1 MPRRE
6 ISEKRLTTATRVVYN
21 KCKRLQF
28 LPAGFAKGDADV
40 VKMKDIALACGVSV
54 STVSRALNGQT
65 NPDKKKAAY
74 IRQKAREM
82 GYAPNAAARTLK
94 TRRSHNIGI
103 LYEDRMDHEFF
114 SLLLNELRTSAEE
127 HGNDMTFIRHS
138 LNGEEGNYDERVRRR
153 SLDGI
158 VVVQADFNSA
168 DIIRLA
174 AGSIPT
180 VVIDHAYEGCDC
192 VMNDNRGGMEALVS
206 FAWEKGHR
214 KIAFVHGEDSVVTR
228 ERLAGFYKQC
238 AELGVRVPG
247 EYVLAGHFHNP
258 MACAQAVN
266 ALMERPDPPTCVF
279 CPDDFSCFGALG
291 ALEARGIRVPQDV
304 SLAGFDGIR
313 LGRMLKPSVASYRQ
327 DAEGMA
333 RSAVALLLDAIE
345 HPQTHRPR
353 ILTVAG
359 SILPG
364 ETLGEV
370 K

>member
-1 MPRRE
+1 M
-6 ISEKRLTTATRVVYN
+6 
-21 KCKRLQF
+21 
-28 LPAGFAKGDADV
+28 
-40 VKMKDIALACGVSV
+40 VKMKDIALTCGVSV

-65 NPDKKKAAY
+65 NPEKKKAAY

-114 SLLLNELRTSAEE
+114 SLLLNELRASAEE

-138 LNGEEGNYDERVRRR
+138 LNGEEGNYEERVRRR

-180 VVIDHAYEGCDC
+180 VVVDHAYEGCDC
-192 VMNDNRGGMEALVS
+192 VMNDNRGGMEALVG

-228 ERLAGFYKQC
+228 ERLAGFYKRC

-247 EYVLAGHFHNP
+247 EYVLPAHFHNP

-266 ALMERPDPPTCVF
+266 ALMEGQDPPTCVF
-279 CPDDFSCFGALG
+279 CPDDFSCLGALG
-291 ALEARGIRVPQDV
+291 ALAARGIRVPQDV
-304 SLAGFDGIR
+304 SLVGFDGIR
-313 LGRMLKPSVASYRQ
+313 LGRMSPSVASYKQ
-327 DAEGMA
+327 DAENMA
-333 RSAVALLLDAIE
+333 RGAISMLLDAIE

-353 ILTVAG
+353 IMTVAG

-364 ETLGEV
+364 ETLAEV
-370 K
+370 

>member
-1 MPRRE
+1 M
-6 ISEKRLTTATRVVYN
+6 
-21 KCKRLQF
+21 
-28 LPAGFAKGDADV
+28 
-40 VKMKDIALACGVSV
+40 VKMKDIAMACGVSV

-65 NPDKKKAAY
+65 NPDKKKAAF

-103 LYEDRMDHEFF
+103 LYEDRMDHEYF
-114 SLLLNELRTSAEE
+114 SLLLNELRASAEE

-138 LNGEEGNYDERVRRR
+138 LHGEEGNYDERVRRR
-153 SLDGI
+153 SLDGV

-206 FAWEKGHR
+206 LAWKKGHR

-247 EYVLAGHFHNP
+247 EYIVPCHFHNP
-258 MACAQAVN
+258 MACAQAVD
-266 ALMERPDPPTCVF
+266 ALMDREDPPTCVL
-279 CPDDFSCFGALG
+279 CPDDFSCIGAIA

-304 SLAGFDGIR
+304 SLVGFDGIR
-313 LGRMLKPSVASYRQ
+313 LGRMMSPSLTTYMQ
-327 DAEGMA
+327 DADSLA
-333 RSAVALLLDAIE
+333 RSVISVLLDAID
-345 HPQTHRPR
+345 HPQTHRPG

-364 ETLGEV
+364 ETLGEA